1 MRWINSVAREILGL
15 FVDDGSFALAIL
27 IWLALSI
34 LILPRIVAEVAWTGP
49 MLFTGFALILIQSA
63 LRTARRG
70 PK

>member
-1 MRWINSVAREILGL
+1 MRWINSIGREIFGL
-15 FVDDGSFALAIL
+15 FVDDGRFALAIMV
-27 IWLALSI
+27 WLALSV
-34 LILPRIVAEVAWTGP
+34 LILPRIAAEVAWTGP